1 LNPTERIREHMPE
14 LRDTYKVARIGV
26 FGSYARGSATESSD
40 VDVAVEFSERVDLFH
55 FIGLQEYLSEILE
68 IKVDLVTFKGLKPL
82 VKERVLK
89 EVLYV

>member
-1 LNPTERIREHMPE
+1 MNPTERIREHMPE
-14 LRDTYKVARIGV
+14 LHDTYKVARIGV

-55 FIGLQEYLSEILE
+55 FIGLQEYLSEILGT
-68 IKVDLVTFKGLKPL
+68 KVDLVTFKGLKPL
-82 VKERVLK
+82 VKERVLN